1 MYLLYRR
8 IGLWCVHCS
17 CLTEG
22 IICISGMP
30 YTCTHDRSGAVFIFF
45 GITHFVQQPPPVA
58 WNVFRCVQTRY
69 VISCAIR
76 ICVVGMHASYE
87 RVPWTGQVRVTV
99 ENAVCR
105 LYSGLEGCPW
115 LEIWSMLTRAEVGD
129 SSSSF
134 RVKSLH
140 CLIPLRSLY
149 IGHRIVIWIAVFEFI
164 YVLSGSL
171 LRFKF
176 FFID

>member
-8 IGLWCVHCS
+8 IGPRL
-17 CLTEG
+17 
-22 IICISGMP
+22 
-30 YTCTHDRSGAVFIFF
+30 CTLFVPDWRHHMYIGHALHLYAWSVRCGLYFF

-87 RVPWTGQVRVTV
+87 RVSWTGQARVTV

-115 LEIWSMLTRAEVGD
+115 LEIWSMLTRAEVGSLALALD
-129 SSSSF
+129 ISRSRLQNTRLSRLELEFPCQKSSLSNSAPF
-134 RVKSLH
+134 
-140 CLIPLRSLY
+140 SLY
-149 IGHRIVIWIAVFEFI
+149 WPP
-164 YVLSGSL
+164 
-171 LRFKF
+171 
-176 FFID
+176 